1 MDMQYTLPEIAEGQ
15 KNRQKSQQTPNSFS
29 IQDGAT
35 QPARSAPLD
44 QTAKSRMA
52 GQMGARAMQM
62 MQDPEEQMR
71 VQDWMMRFG
80 MTNQGVQ
87 WNQAKMMMGQPPMM

>member
-15 KNRQKSQQTPNSFS
+15 KNRQKAQQTPNSFS
-29 IQDGAT
+29 IQDGAS

-44 QTAKSRMA
+44 QTATSRMA

-80 MTNQGVQ
+80 MTNQGME